1 MSHPV
6 RIGIIGL
13 GRVFE
18 RYAIVIEPMVRAG
31 RAVVV
36 SGYDPSPERCAVAQA
51 LFPGMRVARDAQ
63 DVIASDDVDAV
74 LVLTSMQE
82 HGELA
87 AAAYRGGKHVLV
99 EKPMATSLIEAAELV
114 SLSQASDRL
123 LVCAPHVLLSPTY
136 REMHRRLRAGEIG
149 DVKLARALYGWS
161 GPWWGEWFYQPGGGA
176 LFDLGVYNVTS
187 LCGFLGSVRRVTALV
202 GTAIKERIVNGE
214 PMAVTADD
222 NAQVLLDFGNEVY
235 ACVTTGFTI
244 QKYGRA
250 PAIEL
255 YGLEGSMN
263 MLGDDWAPRGFELW
277 RSQTDFWE
285 SHDESA
291 PDWPWT
297 DGVEH
302 LVSCIERGV
311 PSVTRPEQSYH
322 VLEVMLAAMR
332 SAELGRAIVITSE
345 FPQPDYSHEAQFVMD
360 ERRKH
365 DTSR

>member
-1 MSHPV
+1 MSTPV

-18 RYAIVIEPMVRAG
+18 RYALVLDPLVRAG
-31 RAVVV
+31 RAEVIAV
-36 SGYDPSPERCAVAQA
+36 YDPVAERGDLAVSM
-51 LFPGMRVARDAQ
+51 FPGATATSSAGE
-63 DVIASDDVDAV
+63 VIDNPSIDAV
-74 LVLTSMQE
+74 LILTSMNE

-87 AAAYRGGKHVLV
+87 AAAYRAGKHVLV
-99 EKPMATSLIEAAELV
+99 EKPLATTLDEAAELV
-114 SLSQASDRL
+114 RLSAESDKL

-136 REMHRRLRAGEIG
+136 REMHRRLRDGEIG

-187 LCGFLGSVRRVTALV
+187 LCGFLGSVKRVTALV
-202 GTAIKERIVNGE
+202 GTAIKERPVNGQ
-214 PMAVTADD
+214 PMTVAADD
-222 NAQVLLDFGNEVY
+222 NAHVLLDFGDEVY
-235 ACVTTGFTI
+235 GSVTTGFTI

-255 YGLEGSMN
+255 YGLEGSMD
-263 MLGDDWAPRGFELW
+263 MLGDDWAPRGFEMW
-277 RSQTDFWE
+277 RSSVGHWE
-285 SHDESA
+285 IFEEQA

-297 DGVEH
+297 DGLNH

-311 PSVTRPEQSYH
+311 PSVTRPEQAYH
-322 VLEVMLAAMR
+322 VLEVMLAAIR
-332 SAELGRAIVITSE
+332 SSDEGRAIEITST
-345 FPQPDYSHEAQFVMD
+345 FPAPDYSHEEEFVMD

-365 DTSR
+365 DTSL